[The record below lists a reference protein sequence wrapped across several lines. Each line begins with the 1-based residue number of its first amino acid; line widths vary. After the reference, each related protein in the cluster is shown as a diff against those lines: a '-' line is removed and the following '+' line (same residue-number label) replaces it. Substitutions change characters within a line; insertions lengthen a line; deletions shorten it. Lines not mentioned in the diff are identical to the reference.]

1 VGGLKTGASHPVGK
15 KTLIGVVMDL
25 NRLSAQQQWII
36 LILLT
41 LLLASPYAIKRFW
54 PAYKT
59 LEKNQQQL
67 TKNQNT
73 IRNPEYP
80 ESPDEDEDDVRDE
93 IDELQATVDA
103 LSSQTDTLQ
112 NRIPPLESQDTLLEL
127 SAAARVN
134 NINIIENVPY
144 VVQRVVLKGADATGK
159 DKKPAAQQNP
169 AAMSREARRAAR
181 RAGTQTGNS
190 ASMVGAQPRE
200 GELIYDVVN
209 HLDEAR
215 PLQSMT
221 LQGTYF
227 GLMAFIESIRNLPV
241 QVTILSMNI
250 DTQLQIGTQNTQNP
264 QNLQGLPQLLRV
276 SLVVAL

>member
-1 VGGLKTGASHPVGK
+1 
-15 KTLIGVVMDL
+15 MDL
-25 NRLSAQQQWII
+25 NRLSARQQWVI
-36 LILLT
+36 LILFAI
-41 LLLASPYAIKRFW
+41 LLATPYAIKRFW

-67 TKNQNT
+67 TINQNT
-73 IRNPEYP
+73 ILNPEYP
-80 ESPDEDEDDVRDE
+80 DLPDEDEDDVHND
-93 IDELQATVDA
+93 IDELQAKVDT

-134 NINIIENVPY
+134 NINIVENVPY
-144 VVQRVVLKGADATGK
+144 VVQRVVTKDVKASGQPATVTNK
-159 DKKPAAQQNP
+159 QTPLSNAMQMRAQ
-169 AAMSREARRAAR
+169 RDARRAAR
-181 RAGTQTGNS
+181 RSGTQTGNS
-190 ASMVGAQPRE
+190 AAMVGVQPRE

-209 HLDEAR
+209 KLDEAR

-241 QVTILSMNI
+241 QVTILSINV
-250 DTQLQIGTQNTQNP
+250 DTQIQIGSQNAQNM
-264 QNLQGLPQLLRV
+264 QGLPQLLRV
-276 SLVVAL
+276 SLIVAL